1 MRESRLSG
9 SEGGAR
15 FYSSLLPL
23 SAFRFSLSAFRF
35 FLQYSARLFMVMMG
49 ENINARRV
57 R

>member
-1 MRESRLSG
+1 MPGRKMGTGR
-9 SEGGAR
+9 AWVR
-15 FYSSLLPL
+15 FPVPVP
-23 SAFRFSLSAFRF
+23 AFRFPLSAFRF